1 MLLLT
6 FIEVNRMRYTDEQQ
20 KAIDKR
26 GASLLLSAAAGS
38 GKTATLVERI
48 MRLVEDGADVD
59 SMLVVTFTR
68 AAAAGMREK
77 LSRALSEQ
85 AAAGN
90 QHAHE
95 QLIRLERALITT
107 LHAFCADFLRENFE
121 SADVDPAFTILDDA
135 DEKIMLDAALD
146 EALEKAYENGG
157 EALGYL
163 DYGRGP
169 SGVREMAIQ
178 LVRFLES
185 RPDPDAWLEKAL
197 SGIPSDWIRE
207 VMQANRH
214 KIEEAY
220 IHILQALA
228 FESELP
234 PHYSKAL
241 SEDVA
246 GLEDL
251 LLIEDYEQLRIAVE
265 NFKFTTPRGRNTG
278 YSEDVIKQVK
288 DLRDTARKRLG
299 DLSMK
304 GLPLAVAVPDAE
316 KTLMGAKALGG
327 IVRDVMRLMDEAK
340 AERGALTYGDL
351 EGRTLRALYK
361 EDVSRAMK
369 ERFSYVF
376 VDEYQDTSDIQEAI
390 VSRIARED
398 NLFMV
403 GDVKQSIYRFRQAE
417 PSLFLDKYARYSKGE
432 GGVLLP
438 LTRNFR
444 SERSV
449 LDFTN
454 AVFEKLMTGGDS
466 EILYDEAARL
476 RPGSDDAPAG
486 PPVEVHVLTGSADD
500 ELTSGEREGLLIAKR
515 IKEMMAEDE
524 TLRYRDFAILTRQG
538 ARAFDALMPM
548 LISEGI
554 PCYADG
560 AAGYFDTLEIRLML
574 SLVKITDNLHSDIE
588 LIGILRSCVC
598 LLSVE
603 ELAQVRLCD
612 REGSFADAVLKCAE
626 GDGELAEK
634 LREFLSM
641 LDSWRL
647 QVGAVGLDKLMRI
660 MADESGLY
668 AYVGA
673 LPGGAQRQANI
684 DQFIMRAGNY
694 DRDVSGSLNRFLAF
708 AEGLKAKGAGDAA
721 HVLGENDDVVR
732 LMTVHHS
739 KGLEFRVVFG
749 ALMGTR
755 LRMEKNDDSML
766 CHSRLGIGLMHFDEK
781 LRSRRNT
788 ISRVAIMD
796 RMNREGLAE
805 ELRVMYVLFTRAQE
819 RLLLVGTVK
828 DIEKAHSLWRAAF
841 RYPMLTGTMLNMT
854 MAALGDTAQHS
865 YMTFHEHEASDYAP
879 PGIAAGR
886 VQVRIDPEDYDPAL
900 AAKYMW
906 QYPDSGAESRPLK
919 LTASGLMRSVEGP
932 ENMEPLAPR
941 PNFMSGRGMTGA
953 ETGTAYH
960 RAMRFIDLTA
970 LDGLEGR
977 PLIDN
982 IRLQLDSMHRR
993 ELLTREEREAV
1004 RPTVL
1009 AQFMMS
1015 DTGLRLR
1022 KAEAVRRE
1030 LPFNVPARA
1039 SQALTGEE
1047 MRGSDGDMLVQ
1058 GTIDCCFMED
1068 GQWVLLDYKTNRT
1081 DDLEGVKNHYARQ
1094 LELYA
1099 YALKKITGIPVKD
1112 KILCLIAMG
1121 TEFNY

>member
-1 MLLLT
+1 
-6 FIEVNRMRYTDEQQ
+6 MRYTDEQL
-20 KAIDKR
+20 KAIEKR

-48 MRLVEDGADVD
+48 MRLVEEGADVD

-90 QHAHE
+90 KHAHD

-121 SADVDPAFTILDDA
+121 SAGVDPAFTILDDA
-135 DEKIMLDAALD
+135 DEKLILDAALD
-146 EALEKAYENGG
+146 EALESAYSNGG

-169 SGVREMAIQ
+169 AGVREMAIQ

-185 RPDPDAWLEKAL
+185 RPDPDVWLEKAL
-197 SGIPSDWIRE
+197 SGTPEDWVKE

-214 KIEEAY
+214 SIEEAY
-220 IHILQALA
+220 IAILQAMA
-228 FESELP
+228 FENELP
-234 PHYSKAL
+234 PHYTNAL
-241 SEDVA
+241 SVDIAE
-246 GLEDL
+246 LEDL
-251 LLIEDYEQLRIAVE
+251 LLIKDYEQLRRAVE
-265 NFKFTTPRGRNTG
+265 EFKFSTPRGRNAG
-278 YSEDVIKQVK
+278 YDPDIIEHVK
-288 DLRDTARKRLG
+288 LLRDNAKKKLAS
-299 DLSMK
+299 LSIT
-304 GLPLAVAVPDAE
+304 GLPLNVAIPDAE
-316 KTLMGAKALGG
+316 KTLKGARALAE
-327 IVRDVMRLMDEAK
+327 IVKSVIKLMDEAK
-340 AERGALTYGDL
+340 AERGALTYSDL
-351 EGRTLRALYK
+351 EGRTLRALAK
-361 EDVSRAMK
+361 DDVAQAMR

-376 VDEYQDTSDIQEAI
+376 VDEYQDTSDIQEALI
-390 VSRIARED
+390 GRIARED

-417 PSLFLDKYARYSKGE
+417 PSLFLDKYDRYSRNE

-466 EILYDEAARL
+466 EIVYDEAARL
-476 RPGSDDAPAG
+476 RPGSDDAPDG
-486 PPVEVHVLTGSADD
+486 PPVEVHVLSGSADD
-500 ELTSGEREGLLIAKR
+500 ELTSGEREGLLIARR
-515 IKEMMAEDE
+515 IKEMMAEDD

-560 AAGYFDTLEIRLML
+560 AAGYFDTLEIRLLL
-574 SLVKITDNLHSDIE
+574 SLIKITDNFHSDIE

-603 ELAQVRLCD
+603 ELAQIRLCLRD
-612 REGSFADAVLKCAE
+612 GSFADAVLECAK
-626 GDGELAEK
+626 GENALAEK
-634 LREFLSM
+634 LKAFLAM
-641 LDSWRL
+641 LESWRMR
-647 QVGAVGLDKLMRI
+647 VGAIGLDKLIRI
-660 MADESGLY
+660 MVDESGLY
-668 AYVGA
+668 AYAGA
-673 LPGGAQRQANI
+673 LPGGSQRQANI
-684 DQFIMRAGNY
+684 DQLIMRAGRY
-694 DRDVSGSLNRFLAF
+694 DSDVSGSLNRFVAF
-708 AEGLKAKGAGDAA
+708 AEGLKAKGTGDAA

-755 LRMEKNDDSML
+755 LRTERNEDSML
-766 CHSRLGIGLMHFDEK
+766 CHSRLGLGLMHYDEE
-781 LRSRRNT
+781 LRTRRNT
-788 ISRVAIMD
+788 ISRAAIMD
-796 RMNREGLAE
+796 RINREGLAE

-819 RLLLVGTVK
+819 RLLLVGTVN
-828 DIEKAHSLWRAAF
+828 DIEKSESLWRAAYK
-841 RYPMLTGTMLNMT
+841 YPTLTGTMLNMT
-854 MAALGDTAQHS
+854 MAALGDISKHKYLRFYGHS
-865 YMTFHEHEASDYAP
+865 ASDYAP

-886 VQVRIDPEDYDPAL
+886 AEVRVDPTEYDPAL
-900 AAKYMW
+900 AEKYLW
-906 QYPDSGAESRPLK
+906 KYPDSGAESRPLK

-932 ENMEPLAPR
+932 DNMEPLAPR
-941 PNFMSGRGMTGA
+941 PNFMMQHGMTGA

-960 RAMRFIDLTA
+960 RAMRFISLKT
-970 LDGLEGR
+970 LGELEGR
-977 PLIDN
+977 ELIDN
-982 IRLQLDSMHRR
+982 IRLQLDSMRRR
-993 ELLTREEREAV
+993 ELLTSDEREAV

-1009 AQFMMS
+1009 AQFFGGE
-1015 DTGLRLR
+1015 TGSRLR
-1022 KAEAVRRE
+1022 NAADVRRE
-1030 LPFNVPARA
+1030 LPFNVLTLA

-1081 DDLEGVKNHYARQ
+1081 DDLEGVKKHYARQ

-1099 YALKKITGIPVKD
+1099 YALEKITHIPVKD
-1112 KILCLIAMG
+1112 KILCLISMG
-1121 TEFNY
+1121 LEFHY

>member
-1 MLLLT
+1 MK
-6 FIEVNRMRYTDEQQ
+6 YTNEQQ
-20 KAIDKR
+20 KAIDER
-26 GASLLLSAAAGS
+26 GNSLLLSAAAGS

-48 MRLVEDGADVD
+48 MRLVQEGADVD

-85 AAAGN
+85 SAAGD

-121 SADVDPAFTILDDA
+121 SADVDPAFAILDDA
-135 DEKIMLDAALD
+135 DEKLMLDTALD
-146 EALEKAYENGG
+146 EALETAYEKGG

-169 SGVREMAIQ
+169 SGVREMAVQ

-185 RPDPDAWLEKAL
+185 RPDPDEWLENAL
-197 SGIPSDWIRE
+197 RGTPADWVRE
-207 VMQANRH
+207 VFNADRR

-220 IHILQALA
+220 IAVVQAME
-228 FESELP
+228 FETELP
-234 PHYSKAL
+234 AQYVNAL
-241 SEDVA
+241 SADMA
-246 GLEDL
+246 ALEDML
-251 LLIEDYEQLRIAVE
+251 AIDDYEQLRIAAQD
-265 NFKFTTPRGRNTG
+265 FKMTTPRGRTKG
-278 YSEDVIKQVK
+278 FDEELKKHIKN
-288 DLRDTARKRLG
+288 LRDTAKKKISSLN
-299 DLSMK
+299 MT
-304 GLPLAVAVPDAE
+304 GLPLYVAVPDAE
-316 KTLMGAKALGG
+316 KTLMGAHALAD
-327 IVRDVMRLMDEAK
+327 IVKDVRRLMDEAK
-340 AERGALTYGDL
+340 AERGALTYSDL
-351 EGRTLRALYK
+351 EGRTLKALMK
-361 EDVSRAMK
+361 DDVSAAMR
-369 ERFSYVF
+369 ERFSHVF

-390 VSRIARED
+390 VSRIARRD

-417 PSLFLDKYARYSKGE
+417 PSLFLDKYARYSNGD

-466 EILYDEAARL
+466 EIVYDDAARL
-476 RPGSDDAPAG
+476 RPGSDDAPDG
-486 PPVEVHVLTGSADD
+486 PPVEVHVLSGSADD

-538 ARAFDALMPM
+538 ARAFDALTPM

-574 SLVKITDNLHSDIE
+574 SLIKITDNFHSDIE

-612 REGSFADAVLKCAE
+612 RDGSFADAVLKYAE
-626 GDGELAEK
+626 GENELAQK
-634 LREFLSM
+634 LREFITM
-641 LDSWRL
+641 LDSWRM
-647 QVGAVGLDKLMRI
+647 QIGAVGLDKLMRI

-673 LPGGAQRQANI
+673 LPAGAQRQANI
-684 DQFIMRAGNY
+684 DQMIMRAGNY

-755 LRMEKNDDSML
+755 LRTEKNEDSML
-766 CHSRLGIGLMHFDEK
+766 CHSRLGLGLMHYDEE
-781 LRSRRNT
+781 LRTRRNT
-788 ISRVAIMD
+788 ISRAAIMD
-796 RMNREGLAE
+796 RINREGLAE
-805 ELRVMYVLFTRAQE
+805 ELRVMYVMFTRAQE
-819 RLLLVGTVK
+819 KLLLVGTVN
-828 DIEKAHSLWRAAF
+828 DIEKAKSLWHAAYK
-841 RYPMLTGTMLNMT
+841 YPTLTGTMLNMT
-854 MAALGDTAQHS
+854 MSALGDISQHR
-865 YMTFHEHEASDYAP
+865 YMTFHEHDAAEYAP

-886 VQVRIDPEDYDPAL
+886 AAVRVDPEDYDPAL
-900 AAKYMW
+900 AEKYMW
-906 QYPDSGAESRPLK
+906 KYPDSGAESRPLK

-941 PNFMSGRGMTGA
+941 PNFMMDRGMTGA

-960 RAMRFIDLTA
+960 RAMRFIDFAL
-970 LDGLEGR
+970 LDGLDGR

-982 IRLQLDSMHRR
+982 IRLQLDSMLRR
-993 ELLTREEREAV
+993 ELLTDEEREAV

-1009 AQFMMS
+1009 AQFLAGE
-1015 DTGLRLR
+1015 TGRRLR
-1022 KAEAVRRE
+1022 SAEDVRRE
-1030 LPFNVPARA
+1030 LPFNVLTLA
-1039 SQALTGEE
+1039 SQALTGDE

-1099 YALKKITGIPVKD
+1099 YALEKITGIPVKD
-1112 KILCLIAMG
+1112 KILCLISMG
-1121 TEFNY
+1121 EEFRY

>member
-1 MLLLT
+1 
-6 FIEVNRMRYTDEQQ
+6 MRYTDEQLR
-20 KAIDKR
+20 AIEKR
-26 GASLLLSAAAGS
+26 DSSLLLSAAAGS

-48 MRLVEDGADVD
+48 MRLVQEGADVD

-77 LSRALSEQ
+77 LSRALGEQ
-85 AAAGN
+85 SAAGD

-135 DEKIMLDAALD
+135 DEKLILDAALD
-146 EALEKAYENGG
+146 EALETAYEKGG

-169 SGVREMAIQ
+169 AGVREMALQ
-178 LVRFLES
+178 LVRFMES
-185 RPDPDAWLEKAL
+185 RPDPDSWLESAL
-197 SGIPSDWIRE
+197 NGTPEDWVRE
-207 VMQANRH
+207 VMQATRH
-214 KIEEAY
+214 SIEEAY
-220 IHILQALA
+220 IAIVQAME
-228 FESELP
+228 FESELLA
-234 PHYSKAL
+234 HYGNAL
-241 SEDVA
+241 SVDMAGIEDMM
-246 GLEDL
+246 
-251 LLIEDYEQLRIAVE
+251 LIEDYEQLRCAVE
-265 NFKFTTPRGRNTG
+265 EFKFTTPRGRNTG
-278 YSEDVIKQVK
+278 YDPETIEHVK
-288 DLRDTARKRLG
+288 SLRETAKKK
-299 DLSMK
+299 LSGLAIT
-304 GLPLAVAVPDAE
+304 GLPLGIALPDAQ
-316 KTLMGAKALGG
+316 KTLMGARALGD
-327 IVRDVMRLMDEAK
+327 IVRDVRRLTDEAK
-340 AERGALTYGDL
+340 AERGALTYSDL

-361 EDVSRAMK
+361 DDVSRAMK

-390 VSRIARED
+390 IGRIARED

-417 PSLFLDKYARYSKGE
+417 PSLFLDKYARYSRGE

-466 EILYDEAARL
+466 EIVYDDAARL
-476 RPGSDDAPAG
+476 RPGADDAPAG
-486 PPVEVHVLTGSADD
+486 EPVEVHVISGSADD
-500 ELTSGEREGLLIAKR
+500 ELTSGEREGLLIARR
-515 IKEMMAEDE
+515 IKEMMAQDE

-560 AAGYFDTLEIRLML
+560 AAGYFDALEIRLML
-574 SLVKITDNLHSDIE
+574 SLIRITDNFHSDID
-588 LIGILRSCVC
+588 LIGVLRSCVC

-603 ELAQVRLCD
+603 ELARIRLCD
-612 REGSFADAVLKCAE
+612 REGSFADAVMAYSQ
-626 GDGELAEK
+626 GDDELAER
-634 LREFLSM
+634 LRGFIGM
-641 LDSWRL
+641 LNSWRM
-647 QVGAVGLDKLMRI
+647 QIGAVGLDKLLRM
-660 MADESGLY
+660 MADDSGLY

-673 LPGGAQRQANI
+673 LPGGAQRQANV
-684 DQFIMRAGNY
+684 DQLIMRAGNF

-708 AEGLKAKGAGDAA
+708 ADGLKAKGSGDAA

-755 LRMEKNDDSML
+755 LRAEKNEDSML
-766 CHSRLGIGLMHFDEK
+766 CHSRLGLGLMHFDET
-781 LRSRRNT
+781 LRTRRNT
-788 ISRVAIMD
+788 ISRAAIMD
-796 RMNREGLAE
+796 RINREGLAE

-819 RLLLVGTVK
+819 RLLLVGTVH
-828 DIEKAHSLWRAAF
+828 DIEKSRSLWRAAF
-841 RYPMLTGTMLNMT
+841 KYPMLTGTMLNMT
-854 MAALGDTAQHS
+854 MAALGDISQHG
-865 YMTFHEHEASDYAP
+865 YMTFHEHEAAEYAP

-886 VQVRIDPEDYDPAL
+886 AAVRVDPEDYDPAL
-900 AAKYMW
+900 AEMYKW

-941 PNFMSGRGMTGA
+941 PSFMSERGMTGA

-960 RAMRFIDLTA
+960 RAMRFVDLKQ
-970 LDGLEGR
+970 LDGLTGR

-982 IRLQLDSMHRR
+982 IRLQLDSMRRR
-993 ELLTREEREAV
+993 ELLTHEEREAV

-1009 AQFMMS
+1009 AQFLS
-1015 DTGLRLR
+1015 GETGMRLR
-1022 KAEAVRRE
+1022 SATDVRRE
-1030 LPFNVPARA
+1030 LPFNVLTLA
-1039 SQALTGEE
+1039 SQALTGDE

-1058 GTIDCCFMED
+1058 GTIDCCFIED

-1081 DDLEGVKNHYARQ
+1081 DDVEGVTAHYAKQ

-1099 YALKKITGIPVKD
+1099 YALEKITGIPVKD

-1121 TEFNY
+1121 IEHRY